1 MGAHVFGAGDET
13 LSGAVLRTLVERR
26 QTIACVESCTA
37 GMLLG
42 ALSDP
47 HPGFCYRLY
56 NLWREQRTHGYRP
69 SGAFTAPT
77 GGDWATLRAHA
88 AGLSRSAGAP

>member
-1 MGAHVFGAGDET
+1 
-13 LSGAVLRTLVERR
+13 
-26 QTIACVESCTA
+26 
-37 GMLLG
+37 

-47 HPGFCYRLY
+47 HHGFCYRLY